1 MDLAAEIKQ
10 RMDLREEFQ
19 ADGREGIQN
28 GDAMKFNCPFHSE
41 DTPSCNVHHS
51 HFKCFGCGEKG
62 DALNYLSLHMFK
74 TKTPSA
80 AQFVEVLREGCA
92 RTGLEFQEQKSEVIK
107 KLEEPK
113 KVYTYEKLRQFC
125 DYLAAENKEIIPKD
139 CGWNESRNPIT
150 DAVEFIEVRFE
161 STVKNRKVSD
171 GRKAKPAKRF
181 FQCSAVEGGFIL
193 ALDKSKKMPL
203 FNRKQILESEVVI
216 VVEGFKCMKFLWAIG
231 LCATCAAGGS
241 NNPVSNVDWTPLRG
255 KTIVIW
261 PDNDE
266 TGLSWANEVKSALE
280 AIDCCV
286 SFVRTEELGLQE
298 KDDVVDYFEYVLTG
312 DKEDRNVKIVELISE
327 SRKETLGV
335 QLEDEISGKRY
346 AIRHPSFYALSSTNC
361 FLPSTVT
368 ILCASEGVSKSML
381 LAQWTWQMYFDG
393 VADSAYVA
401 LESGDTFH
409 ERRMMAQMAG
419 NSSFLSFEWVKN
431 NPEKARGIYAT
442 FKPMCDE
449 MLKKKVLF
457 APSLDTAITPEY
469 IYALILDLKK
479 LGKNFIVIDPVT
491 KLEIGENIA
500 REQRVFVR
508 KICALALRTGL
519 RILLVTHPIKN
530 CQGVTA
536 GNMAGSAAFKENP
549 DSIFWLTEHETLFHS
564 VPNTTNPMLSDR
576 KPYNRTMK
584 ILKCRLGY
592 APKREI
598 GYFIDPARLI
608 HEEVGF
614 VENVGV

>member
-1 MDLAAEIKQ
+1 
-10 RMDLREEFQ
+10 MDLREEFQ
-19 ADGREGIQN
+19 ADGREGETH
-28 GDAMKFNCPFHSE
+28 GDSMKFNCPFHSE
-41 DTPSCNVHHS
+41 DTASCNVHHS

-62 DALNYLSLHMFK
+62 DALNYLSLVLFK
-74 TKTPSA
+74 TRTPNST
-80 AQFVEVLREGCA
+80 QFIEVLREGCA
-92 RTGLEFQEQKSEVIK
+92 RTGLEFQECKQQENQKAIGQK
-107 KLEEPK
+107 CIGTQIPEPK
-113 KVYTYEKLRQFC
+113 KIYSYEKLRQFC

-139 CGWNESRNPIT
+139 CGWNESRNPQT
-150 DAVEFIEVRFE
+150 DAVEFIEIRFE
-161 STVKNRKVSD
+161 STVKTRKAND

-193 ALDKSKKMPL
+193 ALDKSKKTPL

-241 NNPVSNVDWTPLRG
+241 NNPVSNVDWTPLHG

-266 TGLSWANEVKSALE
+266 TGLAWAMEVKIALE
-280 AIDCCV
+280 TIECQV
-286 SFVRTEELGLQE
+286 SFVRVEELGLQE
-298 KDDVVDYFEYVLTG
+298 KDDVIDYFDYVLR
-312 DKEDRNVKIVELISE
+312 DEKEERNCKILELVSE
-327 SRKETLGV
+327 SRKETISR
-335 QLEDEISGKRY
+335 QIQDEISGKRY
-346 AIRHPSFYALSSTNC
+346 ALEHPSFYALASTNC

-368 ILCASEGVSKSML
+368 VLCASEGVSKSMV
-381 LAQWTWQMYFDG
+381 LAQWTWQMYFDN

-401 LESGDTFH
+401 LESGDVLH
-409 ERRMMAQMAG
+409 GRRMMAQMAG
-419 NSSFLSFEWVKN
+419 NSQFLNWRWVKN
-431 NPEKARGIYAT
+431 NPEKANQIVTT
-442 FKPMCDE
+442 FQPMLDE
-449 MLKKKVLF
+449 LIKKKVLY

-469 IYALILDLKK
+469 IYALILEMKK

-530 CQGVTA
+530 CQGVSA

-549 DSIFWLTEHETLFHS
+549 DSIFWLTEHETLFHHT
-564 VPNTTNPMLSDR
+564 PNANNPMISDR

-614 VENVGV
+614 VENTAI